1 MFVFPVLLM
10 SLMGIVFTGGTSKPK
25 VAVVDRDHSTLS
37 KAVVKAFK
45 GAKLYR
51 LEITSLDKAKSRLKK
66 GKVNAVIIVEKQ
78 FGEKIMAKKTALNVS
93 NKANQLELRPSQ
105 SPQPP
110 IVSNP
115 EKLPPGTIKL
125 LYDPSDIALSQ
136 MVQSSALSVIQEM
149 DSKFNQTPEL
159 IKVRSHS
166 VRSQGL
172 RYIDFLVPGIIAMT
186 LMNAA
191 LFGLGGTVVNYRERG
206 ILRRMK
212 VTPQP
217 LTAFV
222 AAQISNQLLFSI
234 IRAALLVI
242 VGVLFFKVAVL
253 GDYLSLA
260 VIVIAGSLCFI
271 TIAFSVASF
280 SKNREIADTLSNI
293 ISLPMMFLGGVFF
306 PVDAAPKWV
315 QPVIKAMPLKY
326 LADAMRDIMV
336 KGSSLSSQTGNL
348 LVLLL
353 VTAIF
358 FVASI
363 LLWRWE

>member
-1 MFVFPVLLM
+1 
-10 SLMGIVFTGGTSKPK
+10 
-25 VAVVDRDHSTLS
+25 
-37 KAVVKAFK
+37 
-45 GAKLYR
+45 
-51 LEITSLDKAKSRLKK
+51 
-66 GKVNAVIIVEKQ
+66 
-78 FGEKIMAKKTALNVS
+78 
-93 NKANQLELRPSQ
+93 
-105 SPQPP
+105 
-110 IVSNP
+110 
-115 EKLPPGTIKL
+115 
-125 LYDPSDIALSQ
+125 
-136 MVQSSALSVIQEM
+136 
-149 DSKFNQTPEL
+149 
-159 IKVRSHS
+159 
-166 VRSQGL
+166 
-172 RYIDFLVPGIIAMT
+172 MT